1 VLVLHDEVYGVAPL
15 AAAEALEDPLGGG
28 NGERG
33 CLLVMERTETQH
45 VDPSS
50 LQRHELG
57 NDVCYLRRVEDSFYG
72 GVVYHESVKLLN
84 KIVRSE
90 SSVFLR
96 LRF

>member
-1 VLVLHDEVYGVAPL
+1 MLHDEVYGVAPL

-50 LQRHELG
+50 LQRNELG
-57 NDVCYLRRVEDSFYG
+57 NDLGYLRRVKDPFYG
-72 GVVYHESVKLLN
+72 GVVNHGRINVLKKVLVMNTGRCNTL
-84 KIVRSE
+84 
-90 SSVFLR
+90 
-96 LRF
+96 